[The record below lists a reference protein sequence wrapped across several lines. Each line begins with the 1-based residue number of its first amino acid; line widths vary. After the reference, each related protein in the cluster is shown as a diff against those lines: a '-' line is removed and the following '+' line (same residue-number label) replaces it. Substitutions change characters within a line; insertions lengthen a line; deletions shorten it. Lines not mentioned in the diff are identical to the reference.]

1 MIARG
6 PAGQCGLRSIFG
18 SFLSS
23 IAVLL
28 LFGAS
33 ASPALAKS
41 PKVPPPSGSVIPF
54 AGQIQNV
61 GSGKDNGVL
70 QLSGKVRGAS
80 LDLSTATLWLT
91 HLLYEGKGAKELVR
105 DGGPDPK
112 LVPLFLTAR
121 KGSSPSAAVFES
133 AAAPGVGP
141 QVQVTVTQSS
151 TSPNDYDFTIKVQG
165 ALIASPQSCANAASG
180 MTQLRTRFALRDGL
194 RRARFYTK
202 QNWQC
207 TKNRL
212 GNPFP
217 ADNVSAG
224 LTDSGTPEGLVTSM
238 ATDLALDIA
247 SDELTSLLFPSDYID
262 YQQLIDDFAQV
273 VQQELDQNDIDR
285 DENNVNGF
293 LQDFNDWQSDYDNGH
308 GPLTAQETL
317 SLSNGQENAIN
328 IMMSQLEG
336 DGLAGL
342 SGWVAGAQT
351 HLNYLQF
358 EQGLSYVANPSD
370 LSWNKLL
377 ANYLDQYLQHLVA
390 QRGALLNQNI
400 VGSLHYCY
408 TYSPTGASSLD
419 QYAFKNC
426 TGATHDGFQ
435 YRSSCEI
442 SALATENTGCA
453 QKTLDD
459 QTNEIAWIDQVIA
472 QWRTALAN
480 MATGTTPDGRPLLPP
495 DAVPCATCQDA
506 YAAITIDESTDHM
519 LTTVRDDGGDSD
531 TTPPIDTTAWIKG
544 ACDSNQS
551 CDFQIESKT
560 FVQSVETPSEIHAVS
575 VSYHCGSDTLQR
587 TASLT
592 DVGSPN
598 AALYDGAYLHLDCAP
613 RVTNFQVSVQNKA
626 VGALDVDASTDTQR
640 PDAGKITS
648 NKYAPAGTSA
658 TDPSWAIVLPHNGA
672 YGALTVDLGATV
684 NVCGNGFDCASG
696 PSIQADND
704 DHYELDYSTDGVHWT
719 TYGQFKTASD
729 EGLQTRGMLA
739 CTQTNGPPCNASGH
753 GASFSARYVRVFAVS
768 GGNTFSVSQLELW
781 NTGSQPVSIGKPAW
795 GPEPLITNGQYA
807 NEGESWDDSVYVT
820 KLSAVGPA
828 NALVIDLAGIQGT
841 LDRVKVQAHG
851 NGAYQVD
858 VSTDGAVWWNWY
870 SVPPTANAGGLRTRD
885 SGPLPPAAG
894 RYARIYATHGNDFSV
909 SEVQFFADQAAP
921 TCNGQRVCGASA
933 ATLLEDFAGA
943 GSQDVKAT
951 WTCGNDPSPYTAQ
964 GVPWTVTRSGVSYP
978 DSAVLQARCP
988 TTTVTC
994 TDPGNNPTTCSNF
1007 AKDADDTV
1015 VYANAAKIPFQLS
1028 ATYSSCS
1035 SVIGGKTNYY
1045 HQQGSTANNPAC
1057 QNVQNAIH
1065 DAIAEGSCPAATG
1078 SDANNSWKLWPYNVG
1093 VGAGTT
1099 STTVVD
1105 PAVGQP
1111 PLLLFLGCNSLL
1123 Q

>member
-1 MIARG
+1 MIAQVREACRG
-6 PAGQCGLRSIFG
+6 LQSNIG
-18 SFLSS
+18 SSLT
-23 IAVLL
+23 LL
-28 LFGAS
+28 AALALFCATS
-33 ASPALAKS
+33 LPTLAKS
-41 PKVPPPSGSVIPF
+41 PVTPPPPGTPLPF

-61 GSGKDNGVL
+61 GSGKSNGVL
-70 QLSGKVRGAS
+70 QLSGELRGVS
-80 LDLSTATLWLT
+80 VDLSTATLWLT
-91 HLLYEGKGAKELVR
+91 HLLYEGTGGKELAR

-112 LVPLFLTAR
+112 LLPLFLTAR
-121 KGSSPSAAVFES
+121 KGSTPTAAVFES

-141 QVQVTVTQSS
+141 QVQVTVTQSP
-151 TSPNDYDFTIKVQG
+151 TSPNVYDFTIRVQR

-207 TKNRL
+207 TKKAL
-212 GNPFP
+212 GNPSP
-217 ADNVSAG
+217 ADRVSAG
-224 LTDSGTPEGLVTSM
+224 LAESGTPEGLVTSM

-247 SDELTSLLFPSDYID
+247 SDEITSLLFPADSID

-273 VQQELDQNDIDR
+273 VQQELDQNDINR
-285 DENNVNGF
+285 DENNINGF
-293 LQDFNDWQSDYDNGH
+293 LQNLNDWESDYDNGH
-308 GPLTAQETL
+308 GPLSAQETL
-317 SLSNGQENAIN
+317 SLSNGQETSIN
-328 IMMSQLEG
+328 LMISQLEG
-336 DGLAGL
+336 DGQAGL

-358 EQGLSYVANPSD
+358 EQALSYVAAPSD

-377 ANYLDQYLQHLVA
+377 AKYLDQYLQYLVV
-390 QRGALLNQNI
+390 QRGAILHQGI

-408 TYSPTGASSLD
+408 TYSPTGASSFD

-426 TGATHDGFQ
+426 TGATHDGFE

-442 SALATENTGCA
+442 GALGTENTGCA
-453 QKTLDD
+453 EKTLDD

-480 MATGTTPDGRPLLPP
+480 MATGTTPDGRPLLTP
-495 DAVPCATCQDA
+495 DALPCATCQDA
-506 YAAITIDESTDHM
+506 NAAISVNESTDHM
-519 LTTVRDDGGDSD
+519 LTTVRDDGGDND
-531 TTPPIDTTAWIKG
+531 TTPPIDTTAWVKG
-544 ACDSNQS
+544 ACDGNQS
-551 CDFQIESKT
+551 CDYQIESHN
-560 FVQSVETPSEIHAVS
+560 FVQSVETPSEVHAVS
-575 VSYHCGSDTLQR
+575 VSYHCGSDNSQR

-613 RVTNFQVSVQNKA
+613 RVTNFQISVQNKA

-648 NKYAPAGTSA
+648 NLYAPAGTSA
-658 TDPSWAIVLPHNGA
+658 VDPNWAIVLPHNGA
-672 YGALTVDLGATV
+672 YGALTVDLGSTM
-684 NVCGNGFDCASG
+684 NVCGNGFDCLSG
-696 PSIQADND
+696 PMIQADND

-729 EGLQTRGMLA
+729 EGLQTRGMLS
-739 CTQTNGPPCNASGH
+739 CTDKNGPPCNANGH
-753 GASFSARYVRVFAVS
+753 GASFSARYLRTFAVS
-768 GGNTFSVSQLELW
+768 GGNTFAVSQLEVW
-781 NTGSQPVSIGKPAW
+781 NTGSKAISIGKPAW

-807 NEGESWDDSVYVT
+807 TEGDSWDDSVYVT

-828 NALVIDLAGIQGT
+828 NALVINLDGIQGT

-851 NGAYQVD
+851 NVAFQVD
-858 VSTDGAVWWNWY
+858 LSTDGAVWWNWY
-870 SVPPTANAGGLRTRD
+870 SVPPTANASGLRTRD
-885 SGPLPPAAG
+885 SGPLAPGAG

-909 SEVQFFADQAAP
+909 SEVQFYADQAAP

-943 GSQDVKAT
+943 GPQDVKAT
-951 WTCGNDPSPYTAQ
+951 WTCGTDASPYTAV
-964 GVPWTVTRSGVSYP
+964 GVPWTVTRGSASFP
-978 DSAVLQARCP
+978 DSVVVQARCP
-988 TTTVTC
+988 TTTITC

-1007 AKDADDTV
+1007 AKDADNAV

-1045 HQQGSTANNPAC
+1045 HQNGTTAQDPAC
-1057 QNVQNAIH
+1057 HNVQNAIH
-1065 DAIAEGSCPAATG
+1065 DAIAEGSCPAAVG

-1093 VGAGTT
+1093 VGAGTNAT
-1099 STTVVD
+1099 PVVD
-1105 PAVGQP
+1105 PALGQP